1 MANLVKFQFALILSI
16 SRIHSH
22 LEAVHVQ
29 LKDVARAS
37 LVDDG
42 IINIPL
48 DYNKERHTSEQIP
61 QIVRHSSPTRHLQG
75 LGIAIKQLQSA
86 NNQSLTMN
94 QLNHSNHQS
103 KKDAKHFFACSADEF
118 ACANG

>member
-94 QLNHSNHQS
+94 HSNHQS